1 MFDPDAKRA
10 LDYLSQQFPQDFPPE
25 KVPPKPVKVAPKP
38 VTEEDL
44 RVKELKRSQTALQV
58 AEDYK
63 AGLDQ
68 KEQEKKE
75 SDEISK
81 LKNEELELV

>member
-10 LDYLSQQFPQDFPPE
+10 LDYLSQQFPTDFPPE

-44 RVKELKRSQTALQV
+44 REKELKRSQTALRI
-58 AEDYK
+58 AEDYG
-63 AGLDQ
+63 ADLDQ
-68 KEQEKKE
+68 KEHENKEKE
-75 SDEISK
+75 EISK
-81 LKNEELELV
+81 LKNEEL